1 MKLVRH
7 TGEIVVAVIERNWE
21 KAYLTSQQE
30 KREWEPLLLVGDAV
44 AFAEIHTTTH
54 QVRLCEGRQLTE
66 QCDVVL
72 HDV

>member
-7 TGEIVVAVIERNWE
+7 TDERVVAVIERNWE
-21 KAYLTSQQE
+21 KAYLTARQPLS
-30 KREWEPLLLVGDAV
+30 EWEPLFLIGEATP
-44 AFAEIHTTTH
+44 FAEIHTMTH
-54 QVRLCEGRQLTE
+54 QVRLYEGRQLAE